1 MREIKLIEEI
11 KRRSGRAPKGL
22 KSGIGDD
29 CAVLDYDKSR
39 YMLWATDMIVDG
51 THFSAGKTPYP
62 KIGRKAV
69 AVNISDIAAMGGL
82 PKYITVTLGVP
93 PAMKDGGIMSLYDG
107 IFGICREYGIT
118 VVGGDTNRSGRLV
131 IDVSIIGFVEKKKL
145 TLRSGAKVGEKV
157 LITGPVRN
165 GKVSHFD
172 FRPRV
177 KESVIITS
185 RYSPGAMIDVSDG
198 VAMDIGRIC
207 SASRVGCVLRADA
220 IPLVKGLSLN
230 DALNYGESFELLFTM
245 SPNNTAKLLKTKKSS
260 GSDGSFYVI
269 GEITSRASGMKL
281 VDLSGNVSKFDMK
294 GYSHL

>member
-11 KRRSGRAPKGL
+11 KRRAGRAPKGL
-22 KSGIGDD
+22 KIGIGDD

-39 YMLWATDMIVDG
+39 YMLWAADMIVEG
-51 THFSAGKTPYP
+51 THFSAGKTPYS

-82 PKYITVTLGVP
+82 PKYITVTLGMP
-93 PAMKDGGIMSLYDG
+93 PAMKDGQIRALYDG

-118 VVGGDTNRSGRLV
+118 VVGGDTNRSERLV

-145 TLRSGAKVGEKV
+145 VLRSGAKVGEKI

-165 GKVSHFD
+165 GKVSHLD
-172 FRPRV
+172 FRPRI
-177 KESVIITS
+177 KESVMLTS
-185 RYSPGAMIDVSDG
+185 RYRLGAMIDVSDG
-198 VAMDIGRIC
+198 IAMDLGRIC
-207 SASRVGCVLRADA
+207 LASRVGCVLQTGA
-220 IPLVKGLSLN
+220 ISLVKGLSLD

-245 SPNNTAKLLKTKKSS
+245 KHGEAAKLLKTQK
-260 GSDGSFYVI
+260 GSAFYVI

-281 VDLSGNVSKFDMK
+281 EAPSGNILKLGMK